1 MPHTF
6 GAAKVLLDA
15 GPFFRFCDGGQ
26 ILNLA
31 QYLGQRAFI
40 TLEVKDEL
48 ERNAQTYVD
57 LRTLQLARWPSE
69 NNELEL
75 PTALK
80 QELRDL
86 ARGLQVAGDHPN
98 MHFGEISTVLMAEH
112 LGGELILLDDNDGKR
127 LARAR
132 NVPRLSTAM
141 LAAEM
146 VACNAIGEPEGFKVY
161 DAATP
166 DGIGQNQWLNAL
178 ARAAAVV
185 PPTEASSGPAT

>member
-15 GPFFRFCDGGQ
+15 GPFFRFCEGGQ

-31 QYLGQRAFI
+31 QYLGARAFI
-40 TLEVKDEL
+40 TLEVRDEL
-48 ERNAQTYVD
+48 VLNAQRYVD
-57 LRTLQLARWPSE
+57 LRTLQLMRWPPES
-69 NNELEL
+69 NELEL
-75 PTALK
+75 PAALK

-86 ARGLQVAGDHPN
+86 ARALQEPGDHPSK
-98 MHFGEISTVLMAEH
+98 HYGEISTVLMAEH
-112 LGGELILLDDNDGKR
+112 LGKELVLLDDGDGKR

-132 NVPRLSTAM
+132 RVPRLSTAM

-146 VACNAIGEPEGFKVY
+146 VASNAIGEAEGFRVY

-166 DGIGQNQWLNAL
+166 DGVGQAEWFGAL
-178 ARAAAVV
+178 QRAATHLV
-185 PPTEASSGPAT
+185 PQ